1 MRRRSPIRCSTCTQ
15 VKEYRDKYAN
25 PRDIA
30 SGDGNDEDV
39 DEDDSDEDLPDDMS
53 DSDDDQ
59 PAGKL
64 DD

>member
-1 MRRRSPIRCSTCTQ
+1 MSQLTLVIAKMLTRHSTGRHPT
-15 VKEYRDKYAN
+15 ERL
-25 PRDIA
+25 I
-30 SGDGNDEDV
+30 EEE